1 MSKVYAKEFRN
12 ISATLSENTELRD
25 AVLRLI
31 DEQPVPGKVTEGG
44 DRLLRFK
51 EILKQLVR
59 GEIGLSEAYYRAEAE
74 IPRESSFY
82 AANNRVFP
90 SGWAERLVRTQ
101 FSRFYNQAVMEQLIS
116 EGQTQCFVPHSSE
129 EDGGSKCSMF
139 LAGSAHDIKVLYNRL
154 VESYA
159 QGNWSKD
166 LKIPEHPHCTHVIAP
181 VE

>member
-1 MSKVYAKEFRN
+1 MSRVYAKEFRD
-12 ISATLSENTELRD
+12 IPAVLSENTELRE
-25 AVLRLI
+25 AILRLI

-51 EILKQLVR
+51 EILKRLVR
-59 GEIGLSEAYYRAEAE
+59 GEIRLAEAYYYTEAE
-74 IPRESSFY
+74 LPRESSYY

-101 FSRFYNQAVMEQLIS
+101 FSRFYNQAVMEQLMS

-129 EDGGSKCSMF
+129 EDRGSKCSMS
-139 LAGSAHDIKVLYNRL
+139 LAGGAHDIKVLYNRL
-154 VESYA
+154 IESYA
-159 QGNWSKD
+159 RGNWSKD

-181 VE
+181 AE

>member
-1 MSKVYAKEFRN
+1 MPRVFAKEFRD
-12 ISATLSENTELRD
+12 ITATLSENTELRD
-25 AVLRLI
+25 AVLTLI

-51 EILKQLVR
+51 EILKRLVR
-59 GEIGLSEAYYRAEAE
+59 GEIRMTEAFYQTESEL
-74 IPRESSFY
+74 PREGSFY

-101 FSRFYNQAVMEQLIS
+101 FSRFYNQAVMEQLLS

-129 EDGGSKCSMF
+129 EDSGSKCSMN
-139 LAGSAHDIKVLYNRL
+139 LAGGAHDIRVLYSRL
-154 VESYA
+154 IESYA
-159 QGNWSKD
+159 RGNWSGD
-166 LKIPEHPHCTHVIAP
+166 LKIPEHPHCTHVISP

>member
-1 MSKVYAKEFRN
+1 VARVYANEFRD
-12 ISATLSENTELRD
+12 IASTLAENTELRD
-25 AVLRLI
+25 AILRLI

-51 EILKQLVR
+51 EIMKGLVR
-59 GEIGLSEAYYRAEAE
+59 GEIGLSEACYRTEADL
-74 IPRESSFY
+74 PRESSIY

-90 SGWAERLVRTQ
+90 SGWPERLVRTQ
-101 FSRFYNQAVMEQLIS
+101 FSRFYNQAVLERLMS

-129 EDGGSKCSMF
+129 EDRGSKCSMF
-139 LAGSAHDIKVLYNRL
+139 LAGSAHDIRVLYNRL
-154 VESYA
+154 IESYA
-159 QGNWSKD
+159 RGNWSGD

>member
-1 MSKVYAKEFRN
+1 MARVYAKEFRD
-12 ISATLSENTELRD
+12 IPATFSQNTELRD

-51 EILKQLVR
+51 EILKRLVR
-59 GEIGLSEAYYRAEAE
+59 GEIGLPEAYYRTEADL
-74 IPRESSFY
+74 PRETSIY
-82 AANNRVFP
+82 AANNRVFA

-101 FSRFYNQAVMEQLIS
+101 FNRFYNQAVLEQLMS

-129 EDGGSKCSMF
+129 EDSGSKCSRF
-139 LAGSAHDIKVLYNRL
+139 LAGSAQDIRVLYNRL
-154 VESYA
+154 IESYA
-159 QGNWSKD
+159 RGNWSGD

>member
-1 MSKVYAKEFRN
+1 MARVYANEFRD
-12 ISATLSENTELRD
+12 IASTLSQNTELRD
-25 AVLRLI
+25 AILRLI

-51 EILKQLVR
+51 EILKRVVR
-59 GEIGLSEAYYRAEAE
+59 DEIRLAEAFYQTE
-74 IPRESSFY
+74 TELPRESSFHG
-82 AANNRVFP
+82 ANNRVFP

-101 FSRFYNQAVMEQLIS
+101 FSRFYNQAVLEQLMS

-129 EDGGSKCSMF
+129 EDRGSKCSMF
-139 LAGSAHDIKVLYNRL
+139 LAGSAQDIRTLYNRL
-154 VESYA
+154 IESYA
-159 QGNWSKD
+159 RGNWSGD